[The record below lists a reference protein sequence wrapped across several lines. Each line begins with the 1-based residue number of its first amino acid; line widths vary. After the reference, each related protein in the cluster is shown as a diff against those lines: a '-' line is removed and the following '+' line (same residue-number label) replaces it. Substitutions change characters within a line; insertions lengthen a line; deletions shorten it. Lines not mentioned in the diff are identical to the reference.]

1 MNTGAEFQRR
11 DRDSAFSWT
20 NFFGVCLCCNWILLV
35 ALVVMVIFVLVGLS
49 DCTAAPAGV
58 AAVASAA
65 KAVNSRGGAAQAVIP
80 QAARATGGASQF
92 VKRNAAN
99 SDLDH
104 VTLLKSAAEVDEAI
118 PALVENKRSVKGQS
132 LAERAH
138 AKNL

>member
-20 NFFGVCLCCNWILLV
+20 NFFGVCLCCIWILLV
-35 ALVVMVIFVLVGLS
+35 AIVVMVIFVLVGQS
-49 DCTAAPAGV
+49 DCVAPAGV
-58 AAVASAA
+58 AAVAAVA
-65 KAVNSRGGAAQAVIP
+65 KAANSRGGAAQAVIP

-104 VTLLKSAAEVDEAI
+104 VTLLKSAADVDEAI